1 MNKAADE
8 RTEYATQK
16 PIALIEKI
24 VKVSSNKDDLVADF
38 FSDLGTTPAVSEK
51 LERKWIACDLG
62 RFAIHTTRKR
72 LIQIQRELKR
82 DGKPYR
88 AFEVLNLDKYE
99 RKYFMGVN
107 LDLTEDEQRKQLESK
122 REAYTNPILEGYKA
136 KRVEGLRTLHGVK
149 AQRFVHVGPLDFP
162 ITRKAI
168 EEIYEECR
176 EKVITQVD
184 VLGFEFEMG
193 LLPRIEDEM
202 KDKGINLKLKYIPRE
217 VFDKWAVEKG
227 QVKFYDVAYLEVKPE
242 VKGKKVKVR
251 LKDFTTLYTQ
261 DDLDQIEQN
270 LKNGSNKVVIENG
283 QIIRIEKDKNG
294 IVKGD
299 ILTKDWVDWL
309 DYWAVDFDYAN
320 KKEIVRFGKNGASEE
335 AWTGS
340 CIFENE
346 WQSFRTKKNAELE
359 LESSWH
365 GYKKDG
371 RYKIAVKVV
380 DILGQ
385 DTTQVIEVKVE

>member
-1 MNKAADE
+1 M
-8 RTEYATQK
+8 
-16 PIALIEKI
+16 
-24 VKVSSNKDDLVADF
+24 
-38 FSDLGTTPAVSEK
+38 
-51 LERKWIACDLG
+51 
-62 RFAIHTTRKR
+62 
-72 LIQIQRELKR
+72 
-82 DGKPYR
+82 
-88 AFEVLNLDKYE
+88 
-99 RKYFMGVN
+99 
-107 LDLTEDEQRKQLESK
+107 
-122 REAYTNPILEGYKA
+122 
-136 KRVEGLRTLHGVK
+136 RTLHGVK

-217 VFDKWAVEKG
+217 VFDKRAVEKG

-294 IVKGD
+294 IVKRD

-320 KKEIVRFGKNGASEE
+320 KKEIVRVGKNGASEE
-335 AWTGS
+335 VWTGS